1 MNTHLTAILVVVVA
15 LATGCAHQASLHQ
28 MNPESGFIA
37 SASPEESR
45 IPTILVEAHPR
56 VGFAPLRVS
65 FKAVL
70 SSVPGN
76 DQAFACLWESWT
88 FGDGAVSSEKKN
100 CAPDT
105 AVNTE
110 FFGEHVY
117 RDAGLYELRFVLGNN
132 QLTSR
137 PVLVRVLGRNN

>member
-1 MNTHLTAILVVVVA
+1 MNTHVSAILVVLFA
-15 LATGCAHQASLHQ
+15 LAAGCVRQAPLHQ
-28 MNPESGFIA
+28 MNPESGLIA
-37 SASPEESR
+37 SALPEESR
-45 IPTILVEAHPR
+45 VPTILVEAHPR

-70 SSVPGN
+70 SNVPGN
-76 DQAFACLWESWT
+76 DQAFACLWESWS

-100 CAPDT
+100 CAPET

-117 RDAGLYELRFVLGNN
+117 RDAGVYKLQFVLGNN
-132 QLTSR
+132 QVLSR
-137 PVLVRVLGRNN
+137 PVLVRVLGRN